1 MFTKI
6 DRRTGLLLAT
16 VLLVLG
22 ALVIAGCGGGSSS
35 SSSSPET
42 TESESESGSEKEVTE
57 TEPEGE
63 EGGSSALVAEAEKV
77 VEEHMGTPELGITK
91 VIKKSIP
98 EGKLV
103 EFVTCAPAACLEQP
117 EAFAEAAE
125 VLGWK
130 SKTIV
135 AGTSPE
141 ELQNAME
148 QTIKDGADGVI
159 YSGLPESIISR
170 QLAQLKEDEVP
181 VVGIGVTSP
190 ENNPP
195 TFMNLPGGPHF
206 EEVGEEGG
214 ALAASNIEPESDV
227 LMLNF
232 PELPVYTEEYVPALE
247 EGLKH
252 FCPTCTTEKL
262 DIKLEAVGK
271 DAPAQIVAYLQGH
284 TDVDAVY
291 APSENMFIGL
301 PAAMKGASIS
311 DVKLF
316 GMYPVAAT
324 LPYIENEEVLGT
336 VQVSYPET
344 AWIAADAF
352 ARAFSGENPEESVE
366 AGTPTKILTAENLET
381 SSELLPALPNYK
393 EEFEKL
399 WGK

>member
-1 MFTKI
+1 MVTKRN
-6 DRRTGLLLAT
+6 RRYGWLCVMA
-16 VLLVLG
+16 LLVG
-22 ALVIAGCGGGSSS
+22 ALTIVGCGGGSSS
-35 SSSSPET
+35 SSSSSET
-42 TESESESGSEKEVTE
+42 TGGGSPESKAPEESG
-57 TEPEGE
+57 
-63 EGGSSALVAEAEKV
+63 GGSELIAEAEKV
-77 VEEHMGTPELGITK
+77 VEEHMGTPKLGITQPVEK
-91 VIKKSIP
+91 PIP
-98 EGKLV
+98 SGKTV
-103 EFVTCAPAACLEQP
+103 DFVTCAPAACLEQP
-117 EAFAEAAE
+117 EAFEEAAA

-130 SKTIV
+130 AKTVV

-141 ELQNAME
+141 ELQNAMQ
-148 QTIKDGADGVI
+148 QTITDKADGVI

-170 QLAQLKEDEVP
+170 QLAQLKEEKVP

-195 TFMNLPGGPHF
+195 SFMNLPGGSHY

-214 ALAASNIEPESDV
+214 ALAASNIEPGSNV

-247 EGLKH
+247 EGLMH
-252 FCPTCTTEKL
+252 FCPTCTTEGL
-262 DIKLEAVGK
+262 DIKLTAVGK
-271 DAPAQIVAYLQGH
+271 SAPAEIVGYLQGH
-284 TDVDAVY
+284 TDIDAVY

-301 PAAMKGASIS
+301 PAALKGASINN
-311 DVKLF
+311 VKLF

-324 LPYIENEEVLGT
+324 LPYIAAEEVLGT

-352 ARAFSGENPEESVE
+352 VRAFTGENPEISVE
-366 AGTPTKILTAENLET
+366 AGTPTKILTAANLT
-381 SSELLPALPNYK
+381 STSELAPALPNYK